1 VDILDNIINLDDYR
15 TDKEMAE
22 LIIYLAEVK
31 SMIARQRQDKV
42 LVALHYLLEIEK
54 DYSFLS
60 EREIIEIVNIFHSQV
75 TDGIT
80 TS

>member
-1 VDILDNIINLDDYR
+1 
-15 TDKEMAE
+15 
-22 LIIYLAEVK
+22 
-31 SMIARQRQDKV
+31 MIARQRQDKV